1 VVRKRTGGWIP
12 PAIGRA
18 RRDCAG
24 DGRLAVPGARSLT
37 ENSATGNSQSGPR
50 GGSQR
55 RNSPSGG
62 GRSLLRRIAR
72 PRSPG
77 PRKTRSRRP
86 RPRTP
91 RPGNTSPP
99 RSASRP
105 RSLSRKGSP
114 GAIPFMIASTRPVTA
129 TATAC
134 GPGEWLPNPGIT
146 QRRGRA
152 MRSTPRCRNRR
163 PLICPVPSC
172 LCRVV
177 CRCCLI
183 RRLVRRSP
191 ICRQGARLKT
201 VASCRAIRPVRCRL
215 ARHSRLCRLCRAVRL
230 ARPRPGRLRRR
241 PSKWPGR
248 RRDTSP
254 SLRRP
259 QARRHSRPTA
269 RIRKPR
275 PSAHGPG
282 SRRSRAPR
290 SRQSRR
296 LMPRSVSHHHL
307 VRWQAGRRIRR
318 PDRSSGPRPRRRARS
333 PLLPSRKPLARTPR
347 LHRRM

>member
-1 VVRKRTGGWIP
+1 MVRKRTGGWIP

-134 GPGEWLPNPGIT
+134 GPGEWLQNPGIT
-146 QRRGRA
+146 RRRGRA

-215 ARHSRLCRLCRAVRL
+215 AQLTDSRLCRLCRAVRL

-290 SRQSRR
+290 SRQFLR
-296 LMPRSVSHHHL
+296 LMPGSVSHHRQ
-307 VRWQAGRRIRR
+307 VRWQVRRRSRR
-318 PDRSSGPRPRRRARS
+318 PGQPIGQRPPRIARSRLPRRARS
-333 PLLPSRKPLARTPR
+333 C
-347 LHRRM
+347 RMPQICP